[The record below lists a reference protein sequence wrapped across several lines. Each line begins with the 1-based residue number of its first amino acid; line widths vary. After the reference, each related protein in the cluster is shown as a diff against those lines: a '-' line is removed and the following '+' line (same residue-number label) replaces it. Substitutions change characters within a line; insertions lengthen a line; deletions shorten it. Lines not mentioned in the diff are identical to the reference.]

1 MKIIEVEKGQFLFT
15 KENDFSDSYFFLL
28 RGKLELVYP
37 VGDDFKFARNADEG
51 YIFVQGTDYA
61 RAVSDKCEIIEFSKS

>member
-28 RGKLELVYP
+28 RGKLEFVYP
-37 VGDDFKFARNADEG
+37 VVDDFKFARNADEG
-51 YIFVQGTDYA
+51 
-61 RAVSDKCEIIEFSKS
+61 

>member
-15 KENDFSDSYFFLL
+15 KENDFSGSYFFLL
-28 RGKLELVYP
+28 RGKLEFVYP

-51 YIFVQGTDYA
+51 
-61 RAVSDKCEIIEFSKS
+61 